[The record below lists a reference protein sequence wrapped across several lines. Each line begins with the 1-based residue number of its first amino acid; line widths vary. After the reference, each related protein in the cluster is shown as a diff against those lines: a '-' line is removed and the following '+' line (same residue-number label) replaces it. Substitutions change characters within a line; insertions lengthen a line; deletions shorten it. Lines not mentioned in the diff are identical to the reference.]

1 MPILHP
7 RFLYLQ
13 HTTTHVYTVNHATL
27 NSFKK
32 YSLLL
37 QFVKILLVECL
48 IQRIKRQCA
57 RLDEFSLGQTHPHKS
72 TTPRLGSS
80 LLTWR
85 CDSTQFSRSSDPVPA
100 LLSICFR
107 LVFVCTLQLYRYIP
121 CCAPARP
128 LSRHSIAA
136 QRGENAPY
144 YPLYTNQP
152 TGSCALYK

>member
-1 MPILHP
+1 M
-7 RFLYLQ
+7 
-13 HTTTHVYTVNHATL
+13 
-27 NSFKK
+27 
-32 YSLLL
+32 
-37 QFVKILLVECL
+37 KILLVECL
-48 IQRIKRQCA
+48 IRRIERPRWCT
-57 RLDEFSLGQTHPHKS
+57 RLDEFSLGQTHPHKR
-72 TTPRLGSS
+72 TTPCLGSP

-128 LSRHSIAA
+128 LSRHSITA

-144 YPLYTNQP
+144 YPLYTTSQQVAVRCINRHSRDHLWTDGGGP
-152 TGSCALYK
+152 HPLSTLFFVIFSSFF